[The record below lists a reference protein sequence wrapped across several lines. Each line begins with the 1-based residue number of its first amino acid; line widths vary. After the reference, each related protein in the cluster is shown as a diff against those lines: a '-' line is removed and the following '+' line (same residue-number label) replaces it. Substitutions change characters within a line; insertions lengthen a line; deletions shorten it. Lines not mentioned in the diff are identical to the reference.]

1 LPRPAFQ
8 LLPVLV
14 HARPLEARW
23 TIAEPETSAP
33 LPAAQAPAWSR
44 ATAVAIGA
52 LFLSWPALH
61 NRYPLLYPDSITY
74 LGDGRTVAEAL
85 FLHRLS
91 DHYGMRSLIYS
102 LGIYPFHWNRTP
114 WPVETLQ
121 ALLTAYVIW
130 LVVRSIVVRGTE
142 RQSIVLY
149 LVFVA
154 VLSVLTSASWFASL
168 VMPDILGPVL
178 YLCIYLIVFA
188 RETLSRGEH
197 LTVAAIAWFGATSHI
212 THLVLAAG
220 LCILLFLLVPIRRL
234 QMRGRLKAVRDA
246 ALVVLLAAASLAGL
260 NVYLSHRLSLNGD
273 APPFL
278 TARAIGDGPGLW
290 YLQQHCPQ
298 ANLALCDYVQMLSND
313 PSADDFLWGEGG
325 VLAIASNETRER
337 IERED
342 LRFVFAAARAYPR
355 AQLARSARNFLE
367 QLRACG
373 IYVFD
378 ANAWMGSQ
386 IDEVLPGQ
394 NARYLKS
401 LQARNALP
409 LDFFSDVLL
418 YWTLIAS
425 VCAIA
430 IFGLLLRSSL
440 APRLAGLGVVIVSTV
455 VANAFVTGVF
465 SNVEDRYQGRVIW
478 LIPFL
483 AGALAL
489 AWLDRRRREGG

>member
-1 LPRPAFQ
+1 M
-8 LLPVLV
+8 
-14 HARPLEARW
+14 
-23 TIAEPETSAP
+23 
-33 LPAAQAPAWSR
+33 PAAQAPVWSGG
-44 ATAVAIGA
+44 AAVAIGA
-52 LFLSWPALH
+52 LFLSWPALY
-61 NRYPLLYPDSITY
+61 NRYPLLYPDSISY
-74 LGDGRTVAEAL
+74 LGDGRTITEAL

-114 WPVETLQ
+114 WPVAAIQ

-130 LVVRSIVVRGTE
+130 LVVRSIVVPGTE
-142 RQSIVLY
+142 RRSIVLY
-149 LVFVA
+149 LVFVT

-178 YLCIYLIVFA
+178 YLCIYLVVCA
-188 RETLSRGEH
+188 PETLSRGEH
-197 LTVAAIAWFGATSHI
+197 FTVAAIAWFGAASHI
-212 THLVLAAG
+212 THLVVAAG
-220 LCILLFLLVPIRRL
+220 LCILLLLLMPIRQM
-234 QMRGRLKAVRDA
+234 QMRGRLKAVGEA
-246 ALVVLLAAASLAGL
+246 SLIVVLAAAGLAAL
-260 NVYLSHRLSLNGD
+260 NGYLSHRLSLNGD

-278 TARAIGDGPGLW
+278 TARVIGDGPGLR

-298 ANLALCDYVQMLSND
+298 ANLALCGYVRMLSAD
-313 PSADDFLWGEGG
+313 PSADDFLWSESG
-325 VLAIASNETRER
+325 VLALASDETRER

-342 LRFVFAAARAYPR
+342 LRFLLAAVRAYPR
-355 AQLARSARNFLE
+355 AQLARSVRNFLE

-373 IYVFD
+373 VYVFD

-401 LQARNALP
+401 LQAHNALP

-418 YWTLIAS
+418 HWTLIAS
-425 VCAIA
+425 VCAIVVFA
-430 IFGLLLRSSL
+430 IVLRSSL
-440 APRLAGLGVVIVSTV
+440 APRLAGLGVAIVSTV

-465 SNVEDRYQGRVIW
+465 SSVEDRYQGRVVW

-489 AWLDRRRREGG
+489 AWLDRRRSGGISARS